1 VFLQIVGEIR
11 AARNALMQVTTKLR
25 SYLYR
30 EMPGPVQVGNI
41 NVHGSISPA
50 NGSPRGP
57 YQGND
62 LPMAA
67 YHQPPQMTASWHS
80 KVNFDVYMIHC

>member
-1 VFLQIVGEIR
+1 VFLQIVGEVR

-25 SYLYR
+25 SYLYC
-30 EMPGPVQVGNI
+30 EMSGPVQVGNI
-41 NVHGSISPA
+41 NVHRSISPA
-50 NGSPRGP
+50 NDSPRAP

-62 LPMAA
+62 LSMAA

-80 KVNFDVYMIHC
+80 KVNLGSLAYI